1 MVFSLSPHIM
11 ASHPICKKVPTT
23 KLSADNASE
32 LELSSHR
39 TVIAELTAAPSA
51 TPAAPSASSALVP
64 AARPATADVAP
75 AAPSSHLVPSSQAPS
90 GRPQNSFI
98 PNSDTEST
106 PLTPT
111 DAAAPSRC
119 LAPPTRVP
127 KRPRNPFILRSDSE
141 TDPEVVPDD
150 HPAPNPK
157 AKKVKKSVESTNEGI
172 TGLHADVSIISI
184 DDVDD
189 PRDERLNKTDPTAD
203 IREFFIA
210 VPPGPGETK
219 TRMKCNLCAYV
230 SSFFL
235 IY

>member
-1 MVFSLSPHIM
+1 M
-11 ASHPICKKVPTT
+11 ASRPIRKKVPTT
-23 KLSADNASE
+23 KLSADNAGE

-90 GRPQNSFI
+90 GQPQNPFI

-106 PLTPT
+106 SLTPT
-111 DAAAPSRC
+111 DAAAPSCR
-119 LAPPTRVP
+119 LVPPTRVP

-141 TDPEVVPDD
+141 TDPEVIPDD
-150 HPAPNPK
+150 HPTPNPK
-157 AKKVKKSVESTNEGI
+157 AKKVKKSVEPANEGI
-172 TGLHADVSIISI
+172 TGLHADVLIISI

-189 PRDERLNKTDPTAD
+189 P
-203 IREFFIA
+203 
-210 VPPGPGETK
+210 
-219 TRMKCNLCAYV
+219 
-230 SSFFL
+230 
-235 IY
+235 